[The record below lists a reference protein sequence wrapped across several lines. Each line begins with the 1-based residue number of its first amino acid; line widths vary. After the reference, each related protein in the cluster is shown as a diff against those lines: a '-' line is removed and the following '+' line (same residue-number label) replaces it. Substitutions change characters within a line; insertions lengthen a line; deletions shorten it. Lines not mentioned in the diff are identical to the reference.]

1 MLSDS
6 NQKIWILTKKL
17 LSLYQE
23 TKYKTIK
30 RYETKYL

>member
-23 TKYKTIK
+23 TKYKQLKI
-30 RYETKYL
+30 